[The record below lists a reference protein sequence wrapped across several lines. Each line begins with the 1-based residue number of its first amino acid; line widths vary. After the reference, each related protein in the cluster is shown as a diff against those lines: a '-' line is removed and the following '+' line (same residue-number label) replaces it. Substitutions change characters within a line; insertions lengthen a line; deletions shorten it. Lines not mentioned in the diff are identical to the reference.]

1 MGPET
6 ALKVHDF
13 SVRRGEDMIDLHFE
27 IINSGDAKLY
37 EFVKMYVGELY
48 VGLEYMH
55 LDPGETHVIE
65 FQANARTV
73 APDDDVLL
81 TTDSKEEGIIF
92 DKTLDELLSIPDDVE
107 EPTEHEDVV
116 AGQPKEIREELEELK
131 EKDIPEER
139 WEELEAEFEDLQG
152 EEKEE
157 KKKILE
163 RLREEYK
170 NITGE
175 TDDAG
180 EPHGVEAAREEA
192 ADDTGEKPSVSEGG
206 KATETGNAPPQ
217 TQEGRGDEQEETETA
232 ETPERPQEGL
242 EEESADD
249 YPSRPAEDLSET
261 IGADEETGP
270 AGSGERLADEKPER
284 PAERPGTT
292 PGTDEEDARPETSP
306 TEDADEAAGPETTE
320 QGQEAD
326 GSGSHERPAEQAQG
340 AGQQDETGEGP
351 KQPGAEAT
359 RGPQERPPEET
370 GEGQRDQQTG
380 TEHDE
385 MQTEEGVDEPWKDR
399 ERPDE
404 AGEGENVEGPTA
416 QEPPDTGEESR
427 EDERPQPTG
436 GEDDEQPQRSLQ
448 DREEAGKPE
457 KMSPAEGPDDDTGTG
472 EPAGPSSMEQ
482 IPEDEVERKVK
493 EFEQQRDEEEPEGK
507 NVVRSVVDSIFG
519 SSHADEEETAD
530 IEEPE
535 EGEPDEQTGQ
545 EGEDE
550 ESEGYDYQDE
560 DELPPS
566 LQVDRVTTGVDG
578 LDEKMQGGLVQ
589 GTMNLVT
596 GKTGTGKTAFCAN
609 FLKGGADDGQ
619 PGVYVTT
626 EERQEDIRADIEA
639 MFGWSFE
646 EMEEEGLVKI
656 LSIKPIFPSKEI
668 DNLNRLVRSYISNLL
683 DEVMAAV
690 DEIDADRVIIDSVSI
705 IEMFIRDEY
714 MARVALASLLN
725 KLREA
730 NVTAVLTGTVPET
743 SEGLSGGGIIEF
755 LVDTVILLE
764 FVPVAEE
771 HKRTLTI
778 RKMRRTDHRTE
789 IFPFDITPDGIKIF
803 DPQGGFMGT

>member
-1 MGPET
+1 
-6 ALKVHDF
+6 
-13 SVRRGEDMIDLHFE
+13 MIDLHFE
-27 IINSGDAKLY
+27 LVNSGDAKLY
-37 EFVKMYVGELY
+37 EFVKMYVGQLY

-55 LDPGETHVIE
+55 LEPGETHVIE

-81 TTDSKEEGIIF
+81 TTDSKEQGIIF
-92 DKTLDELLSIPDDVE
+92 DRTLDELLSIPDDVE
-107 EPTEHEDVV
+107 EPTEQEKVV

-131 EKDIPEER
+131 QQDIPEKR
-139 WEELEAEFEDLQG
+139 WEELEEEFEDLQG

-163 RLREEYK
+163 RLREEYE
-170 NITGE
+170 NITGDREDETGPHGIEASEPEDASPGEEKPDERPGRSPTE
-175 TDDAG
+175 TDQ
-180 EPHGVEAAREEA
+180 
-192 ADDTGEKPSVSEGG
+192 SER
-206 KATETGNAPPQ
+206 P
-217 TQEGRGDEQEETETA
+217 DERSETEQGSPENGENRPQDSTGDGSDE
-232 ETPERPQEGL
+232 ETPERPVVRPGGREKLQEDEDEPVRPPEQPDEDEQERAPERSPEEPAT
-242 EEESADD
+242 EEETSEPA
-249 YPSRPAEDLSET
+249 RPAEET
-261 IGADEETGP
+261 AETTDKEHDE
-270 AGSGERLADEKPER
+270 SGCDTDTEEPPER
-284 PAERPGTT
+284 PAERSADAGERDT
-292 PGTDEEDARPETSP
+292 PAEGSP
-306 TEDADEAAGPETTE
+306 V
-320 QGQEAD
+320 
-326 GSGSHERPAEQAQG
+326 RPAEG
-340 AGQQDETGEGP
+340 AGKTEADDGPEEQIGLEEPDGDEDAVGEQPSGGEGP
-351 KQPGAEAT
+351 RSPERSAEDAQ
-359 RGPQERPPEET
+359 QE
-370 GEGQRDQQTG
+370 
-380 TEHDE
+380 
-385 MQTEEGVDEPWKDR
+385 
-399 ERPDE
+399 DE
-404 AGEGENVEGPTA
+404 ADQEDE
-416 QEPPDTGEESR
+416 EPPTR
-427 EDERPQPTG
+427 EDEDETWTPQEASEEDETVEEPTG
-436 GEDDEQPQRSLQ
+436 S
-448 DREEAGKPE
+448 EAGAVEGSEVPE
-457 KMSPAEGPDDDTGTG
+457 PGPEEPETESDASAPDDRVPEADV
-472 EPAGPSSMEQ
+472 EQ
-482 IPEDEVERKVK
+482 KVR
-493 EFEQQRDEEEPEGK
+493 EFEKQHEAEEPEGK

-519 SSHADEEETAD
+519 SSHDDDEEGADTA
-530 IEEPE
+530 
-535 EGEPDEQTGQ
+535 EPDEDDGDD
-545 EGEDE
+545 GERDE
-550 ESEGYDYQDE
+550 EGSEGYEYEDE
-560 DELPPS
+560 NELPPS

-609 FLKGGADDGQ
+609 FLKGGADAGES
-619 PGVYVTT
+619 GVYVTT

-690 DEIDADRVIIDSVSI
+690 DEIDAERVIIDSVSI

-789 IFPFDITPDGIKIF
+789 IFPFDITRDGIKIF